1 MFLCGYHLIYLYIFD
16 QVVLQKKSSGFGFT
30 VRGSCPVKVSRVK
43 DAGAAAAAGLM
54 RGDHIISI
62 NDADVSTSTAQ
73 AVVHIIK

>member
-1 MFLCGYHLIYLYIFD
+1 MFL
-16 QVVLQKKSSGFGFT
+16 QTQSSGFGLT
-30 VRGSCPVKVSRVK
+30 VRGSCPVKVNRVK

-73 AVVHIIK
+73 AVVRIIK

>member
-1 MFLCGYHLIYLYIFD
+1 M
-16 QVVLQKKSSGFGFT
+16 VVQRKSSGFGFT

-62 NDADVSTSTAQ
+62 NDADVSTFTAQ
-73 AVVHIIK
+73 SVVNIIKYVSSNKDILLNNKII